1 MTSASLFPMPVV
13 RLIAGVDEAGR
24 GPLAGP
30 VAVAAVILDASRPI
44 DGLNDSK
51 QLSEAKREA
60 LLRANFRDL
69 GIGLFE
75 FARAWWGDV
84 APMRASASIEGL
96 EILQG
101 LQAEGRGVLL
111 VSGHF
116 MTLELC
122 GRLLCDHVPLAGMYR
137 KYRSP
142 VMEWAVL
149 RGRLRY
155 AIAMF
160 GNADTRAAIRH
171 LKRGGVL
178 WYAPDQDMRGKDTVF
193 APFFG
198 IPAATITATH
208 QFARMTGCAVVPF
221 FHRREGDRY
230 VLKIGEPLAPFPT
243 EDAVAD
249 STAVNA
255 AISQFMSFETEVGV
269 DDNQPTYAALEEFLP
284 RLYPEFLAARQ
295 QADRFD
301 VSPLNTLHVPVGY
314 LSLAALALAML
325 FHRRLG
331 LTPEARAL
339 GLTLFAALAAN
350 AVVCGVFSHPVD
362 RYQSRLVLLVPFVVA
377 VLAARWITARTRTS

>member
-1 MTSASLFPMPVV
+1 MTTTPPARPSLTPRHWPVWLGV
-13 RLIAGVDEAGR
+13 GLGMLLARLPWGLQRALGAATGWLALRLLPDRREAAR
-24 GPLAGP
+24 TNLALCLP
-30 VAVAAVILDASRPI
+30 ELDDAA
-44 DGLNDSK
+44 
-51 QLSEAKREA
+51 REA
-60 LLRANFRDL
+60 LLRAHFRDV

-75 FARAWWGDV
+75 FARAWWGSV
-84 APMRASASIEGL
+84 APMRATARIEGL
-96 EILQG
+96 DILQR

-137 KYRSP
+137 KHRSP

-155 AIAMF
+155 ASAMF
-160 GNADTRAAIRH
+160 GNGDTRAAIRH

-230 VLKIGEPLAPFPT
+230 LLRVGEPLAPFPT
-243 EDAVAD
+243 DDAVAD

-255 AISQFMSFETEVGV
+255 AIEAMVRAAPSQ
-269 DDNQPTYAALEEFLP
+269 
-284 RLYPEFLAARQ
+284 
-295 QADRFD
+295 
-301 VSPLNTLHVPVGY
+301 Y
-314 LSLAALALAML
+314 LWL
-325 FHRRLG
+325 HRRFKRQPDG
-331 LTPEARAL
+331 R
-339 GLTLFAALAAN
+339 
-350 AVVCGVFSHPVD
+350 S
-362 RYQSRLVLLVPFVVA
+362 RY
-377 VLAARWITARTRTS
+377 T